1 MGIDYHALKFLT
13 YARNRTRFGAVATIG
28 RQGLH
33 LPPWRVER
41 ILGLPAAVDYGPYCE
56 PLLIDQFGADLVH
69 SYDNSDYERAT
80 HIADLGRALTPTNI
94 YDTVIDA
101 GCLEHVY
108 DAPQALRNLSGLT
121 KVGGQILHI
130 LPANGFCGH
139 GFWQF
144 SPELFF
150 ALYSEEN
157 GYADTEV
164 FLAELADEA
173 CWYRVKKPAHGKR
186 AEVLTR
192 GEAYA
197 LVRTRRVRAEATPIV
212 QQSDYVHAWQRASRD
227 ERPPTLVERPVA
239 RVSVL
244 RWMARLSYRQI
255 RDKLRRRS
263 LSRAH
268 PCLTRVAI

>member
-1 MGIDYHALKFLT
+1 MAL
-13 YARNRTRFGAVATIG
+13 REV
-28 RQGLH
+28 
-33 LPPWRVER
+33 
-41 ILGLPAAVDYGPYCE
+41 VDYGPYCE
-56 PLLIDQFGADLVH
+56 PLLVDQFGADLVH

-80 HIADLGRALTPTNI
+80 HIADLSHALTPTNI

-108 DAPQALRNLSGLT
+108 DAPQALRNVSGLT

-150 ALYSEEN
+150 TLYSEEN

-197 LVRTRRVRAEATPIV
+197 LVRTRRVRATAAPVV
-212 QQSDYVHAWQRASRD
+212 QQSDYVHAWRRADRD
-227 ERPPTLVERPVA
+227 QPQLAAPPTVVVRPGA
-239 RVSVL
+239 RLSML
-244 RWMARLSYRQI
+244 RWMLRLGYRQI

-268 PCLTRVAI
+268 PYLTRVAIADAKL